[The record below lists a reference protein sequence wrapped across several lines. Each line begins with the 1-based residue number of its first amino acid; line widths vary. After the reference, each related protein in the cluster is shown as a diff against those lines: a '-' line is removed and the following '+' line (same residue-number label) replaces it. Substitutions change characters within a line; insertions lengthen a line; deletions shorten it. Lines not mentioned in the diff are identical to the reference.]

1 MVAED
6 IAVAETVAVMK
17 SLVRDWRHQG
27 LTVSLVPTMG
37 ALHQGHLDLVR
48 RARLDSDR
56 VVVSIFVNPAQF
68 GPNEDFSRY
77 PRDLKGDLASLASV
91 GVDAVFFPT
100 PALMY
105 PEGFQTAVEL
115 TKLPRHLCGL
125 TRQNHFAG
133 VALVVLKLFNIC
145 DPDFAVFGL
154 KDFQQVRVIEQMVAD
169 LNLDVKIVRY
179 PTVREFDGLAMS
191 SRNAYLTPRQR
202 ADALVIIRTLETV
215 AGQIEFGAADVK
227 ALIDLAVAAMTAGG
241 GEVEY
246 FRICSPVT
254 LDDADRIVGEML
266 LVTAVKFGTTRLI
279 DNRLVMAGDVRS

>member
-6 IAVAETVAVMK
+6 IAVAETVAAMK
-17 SLVRDWRHQG
+17 DLVRDWRRQG

-37 ALHQGHLDLVR
+37 ALHKGHLDLVR

-77 PRDLKGDLASLASV
+77 PRDFDGDLAALASV

-105 PEGFQTAVEL
+105 PPDFQTAVEL
-115 TKLPRHLCGL
+115 TRLPHHLCGL

-145 DPDFAVFGL
+145 DPDIAVFGL

-169 LNLDVKIVRY
+169 LNLDVKIIRH
-179 PTVREFDGLAMS
+179 PIVREPDGLAMS

-202 ADALVIIRTLETV
+202 ADALVISRTLTAV
-215 AGQIEFGAADVK
+215 ARTIESGASRDVA
-227 ALIDLAVAAMTAGG
+227 ALIAGAVDAMTAGG

-246 FRICSPVT
+246 FRICNPVN
-254 LDDADRIVGEML
+254 LDDVDSIFGELL
-266 LVTAVKFGTTRLI
+266 LVTAVRFGTTRLI
-279 DNRLVMAGDVRS
+279 DNCLVTAG